1 MDTNVGVMIA
11 LSARVCD
18 ARPARL
24 AIGMRD
30 WAPWFMINAPARIR
44 SRPIVRV
51 VFRIYYA

>member
-30 WAPWFMINAPARIR
+30 WAPWLLISAPARIR

-51 VFRIYYA
+51 VVRIYYA